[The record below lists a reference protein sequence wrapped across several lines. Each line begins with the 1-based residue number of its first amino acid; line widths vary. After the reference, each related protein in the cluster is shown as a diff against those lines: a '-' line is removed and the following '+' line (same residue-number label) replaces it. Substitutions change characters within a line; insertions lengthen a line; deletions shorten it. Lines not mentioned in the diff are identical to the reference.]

1 MHLKERLSETVYC
14 KMHDGD
20 RQRERR
26 RKKKYLYS
34 PFIYTEDNH
43 VTIVASSN
51 FLIKVP

>member
-20 RQRERR
+20 RQR
-26 RKKKYLYS
+26 RKKKHLYS